1 MQYNPIITNLKVYGI
16 ILIVVG
22 HSGIELHIKKHISKC
37 SICSFSSLHLAFVS
51 WTSTRILLSHM
62 CRINLKVYMAYQLQ
76 HLQDCLLY
84 TNLHVN
90 VGGLLTF

>member
-1 MQYNPIITNLKVYGI
+1 MQYNPTITNLKVYGT
-16 ILIVVG
+16 ILIVIG
-22 HSGIELHIKKHISKC
+22 HSGIELHLKKAISKC

-51 WTSTRILLSHM
+51 WACTCILLSHM

-76 HLQDCLLY
+76 HLQDSMLY
-84 TNLHVN
+84 TNLHTN